1 MAVLKQQDVIFPKG
15 PRYAYIEDFQLFDIM
30 AESPVKDNL
39 AGAYFIGSRNVDP
52 LYNFANPELPLL
64 QVGKPVFSR
73 LYADMNHG
81 NHFDTQIRVTDTMTI
96 VAISECPDSSANS
109 MRLPVVSSYF
119 KDSTGGATGDTL
131 MWGGNSVLAYAQEGE
146 RAVRSSG
153 IGNAF
158 AKGDF
163 AVIGQ
168 IVSAAPATGA
178 WVFRDDDSAVNTA
191 ATMTGRAVSARSLLI
206 GSTYSNSEFLTGA
219 RISAVLIFNGDIGR
233 AGITKV
239 MNWLRHDVGVAAGIW
254 E

>member
-1 MAVLKQQDVIFPKG
+1 MAVLKQQDVIFPEG
-15 PRYAYIEDFQLFDIM
+15 PRYAYIEDFELFDIM
-30 AESPVKDNL
+30 AQSPVKDNL

-64 QVGKPVFSR
+64 QVGKPTFSR
-73 LYADMNHG
+73 LYADMSHG
-81 NHFDTQIRVTDTMTI
+81 NHFDTQIKVTDTMTI
-96 VAISECPDSSANS
+96 VTISQCPDSSES
-109 MRLPVVSSYF
+109 SVRQPVVSNYF
-119 KDSTGGATGDTL
+119 KDSTGAATGDSL
-131 MWGGNSVLAYAQEGE
+131 MWGGNSVMAYAQEGVVGVQ
-146 RAVRSSG
+146 RAGAVTKFVK
-153 IGNAF
+153 NE
-158 AKGDF
+158 F

-178 WVFRDDDSAVNTA
+178 WVFRGDDSAVNA
-191 ATMTGRAVSARSLLI
+191 VATMTGRTVNARTLLI

-219 RISAVLIFNGDIGR
+219 RTSAVLIFNGDIGR